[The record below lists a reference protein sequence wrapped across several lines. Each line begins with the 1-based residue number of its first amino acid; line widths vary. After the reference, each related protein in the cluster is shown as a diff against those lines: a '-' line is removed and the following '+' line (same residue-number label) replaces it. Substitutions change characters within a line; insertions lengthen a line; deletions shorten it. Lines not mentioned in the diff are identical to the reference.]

1 MMNISNDNW
10 VAMSDAALIK
20 AIGAFTKHHRVAQN
34 RTQQEVA
41 DSAGINRTT
50 LSFLENGD
58 IVNLSTL
65 IQVLRALDL
74 LYVMD
79 VFKIQNQISP
89 IKLAKL
95 EQRKRHR
102 ASNKKDADQ
111 PKSDW

>member
-10 VAMSDAALIK
+10 FAMSDAALIET
-20 AIGAFTKHHRVAQN
+20 IGAFIKHHRIAQN

-65 IQVLRALDL
+65 IQVLRVLDL
-74 LYVMD
+74 LYIMD

-89 IKLAKL
+89 IELAKI

-102 ASNKKDADQ
+102 ASNKKDSDQ
-111 PKSDW
+111 PKNNW